1 MAELGTPELH
11 QSTVAERFQSL
22 AWNWQDETA
31 HLSSFTKRILNP
43 YYQQIIGMGPAA
55 VPFLL
60 RDHAREPKDW
70 FWALYAVT
78 GENPVAAQDEG
89 DVTAMSRAWLNWG
102 KQRGMI

>member
-11 QSTVAERFQSL
+11 QTTVEERFRSL
-22 AWNWQDETA
+22 ARNWQEETA

-43 YYQQIIGMGPAA
+43 HYQQIIGMGRPV
-55 VPFLL
+55 VPLLL
-60 RDHAREPKDW
+60 RDLARQPKDW
-70 FWALYAVT
+70 FWALYSVT

-89 DVTAMSRAWLNWG
+89 DIVAMSKAWLNWG